1 MAGGARDCLGSIALP
16 LDQPLTLEQLRV
28 HLGRHADPS
37 IRELTDPSYC
47 FVTETNRELNFH
59 EAAGSLVHK
68 VYPSGAVML
77 KHTKGEKDGSSQASF
92 TEAWTGTHAG
102 TQGSVTPPVV
112 VSHQGFLLALTFLF
126 FAGDDRAV
134 VDLLRLDLR
143 LLLFPAVAFLALDLL
158 VVALAP
164 LVLER
169 DDRRLLVRLV
179 VLRFAGVV
187 EALFLLRLRAREG
200 SAMEAPSLTPLVDAE
215 SIRKNLARPAST
227 FSLSQVW
234 A

>member
-112 VSHQGFLLALTFLF
+112 VSHQDINKPTVLSRRILPSKTWGTTDNAMVTYVGPL
-126 FAGDDRAV
+126 GMCQRPECNQPGRVKCIDCG
-134 VDLLRLDLR
+134 
-143 LLLFPAVAFLALDLL
+143 VACYCTTRCLKTDSS
-158 VVALAP
+158 
-164 LVLER
+164 R
-169 DDRRLLVRLV
+169 HRQ
-179 VLRFAGVV
+179 
-187 EALFLLRLRAREG
+187 
-200 SAMEAPSLTPLVDAE
+200 SCY
-215 SIRKNLARPAST
+215 RKCRPP
-227 FSLSQVW
+227 
-234 A
+234 